1 MKAEMKA
8 KDLRQKFVDFFV
20 SKDHAEIQSAPLV
33 PENDPT
39 CLFTTAGMHPL
50 VPYLLGEKHPAGTRL
65 VDYQKCVRT
74 GDIEE
79 VGDATH
85 LTFFEMLGNWSLG
98 DYFKKESIEFSFE
111 FLTDEKWLNLP
122 LNRLAF
128 SVFEGDDDAP
138 FDEEAFNYW
147 KGLGVSEQRIAK
159 LEKKHNWW
167 GPAGQTGPCGP
178 DTEIFF
184 WNEEGDAPDEFD
196 ADDERWVE
204 IWNNVFMQYYKN
216 EDGTFS
222 PLEQQNVDTGMG
234 LERVTAILQKKESCY
249 DTELFIP
256 LFAKLDTIRG
266 VETPETRTRSERIV
280 VEHMRTATFMLMD
293 GVVPGNTDQNYVLR
307 RLIRRAIVQA
317 HNVGV
322 TTHFTTDI
330 VKTVIEQYKDAY
342 PAMDTNSEAIL
353 DEMDREE
360 KQFQRT
366 LEKGT
371 KEFDKLISR
380 VPEHVRKKVIS
391 GKNAFNLYETYG
403 FPLEITEELAIERGF
418 EVDKPGFEKAMKK
431 HQELSRKG
439 AEAKFKG
446 GLADDSEATSALHT
460 ATHLLHKALRQ
471 VLGDHVCQKG
481 SNITT
486 DRLRFDFNNEE
497 KMTKEQVTEVEN
509 IVNEQIQRKLSVTFD
524 EMTVE
529 EAKAQGAIGLFGD
542 KYDER
547 VRVYSVGD
555 FSKEICGG
563 PHAVNTADLGE
574 FKIKKEQS
582 SSRGIRR
589 IKAVLK

>member
-1 MKAEMKA
+1 MKA